1 MKIKLSELRKV
12 IREVTQESINE
23 VGAMDFYG
31 TNVPSASSFGQPQK
45 IGAVEQALNAL
56 QFKAFK
62 AAVAKTLSLGF
73 TTQDVDAAVTY
84 LQDNLKKA
92 ANVLRPADLQN
103 IAVAYYS
110 GMPVQTLK
118 NTGFENDTFVKS
130 MLDEWSSEMLKSVG
144 SEEKKPFSEKPA
156 VTKLHA
162 AMASKGIKPR
172 Y

>member
-45 IGAVEQALNAL
+45 IGAVEAALDAL

-62 AAVAKTLSLGF
+62 TAVAKTLNLGF
-73 TTQDVDAAVTY
+73 TTQDVDAAAVY
-84 LQDNLKKA
+84 LQNNLKKA

-110 GMPVQTLK
+110 GTPDQTLK
-118 NTGFENDTFVKS
+118 NTGFENDTFVHA
-130 MLDEWSSEMLKSVG
+130 MLDKWSETVL
-144 SEEKKPFSEKPA
+144 
-156 VTKLHA
+156 
-162 AMASKGIKPR
+162 
-172 Y
+172 